1 MIYSLLKMF
10 IIYCVCILFGNQLN
24 FVKSEIGEGTMD
36 ISDLHKCFKVTTC
49 LDEEFVVLKQCYAM
63 LGEEELQ
70 KAITIIKEAIERVNL
85 KMESQTVDGMRDEYC
100 DFTDEQKEACFNE
113 GMDTILDMY
122 TSYCMSHRTKK
133 QCDRLENFMDCSFTI
148 MDRYAEEG
156 KCGSSEAAEK

>member
-1 MIYSLLKMF
+1 FFNL
-10 IIYCVCILFGNQLN
+10 VCQL
-24 FVKSEIGEGTMD
+24 VDS
-36 ISDLHKCFKVTTC
+36 FKEFAVFHS
-49 LDEEFVVLKQCYAM
+49 DEEFVVLKQCYAM